1 MYCRAADDWG
11 TRKKR
16 DALEKKGEQVD
27 AVLPVRRRS
36 DTAIEE
42 RKDDTRQT
50 GVETRQLHAYE
61 NLGWLDL
68 SDTVTTMSDVEL
80 EVMRMTDIELEMM
93 TMSDIELATD
103 QIADDAKEGN
113 SWEKRRRE
121 KRLTGE
127 AGTSFDVTEIDART
141 GSLVDVVATAIAT
154 SSAAIATSKAA
165 IVTSPAVITTSLA
178 ASSVCNG
185 TVDVLFHQGQDHNK
199 AGCIHGH

>member
-50 GVETRQLHAYE
+50 GVETRQLHAYQ

-68 SDTVTTMSDVEL
+68 SDKVTTMTEVEK
-80 EVMRMTDIELEMM
+80 
-93 TMSDIELATD
+93 D

-154 SSAAIATSKAA
+154 SSAAIATSTAA
-165 IVTSPAVITTSLA
+165 IATSPAVITTSLA